1 MNKIKELSKK
11 TKIILVAVLVL
22 IVSVGTFVVL
32 NISFSGNKINTFY
45 NVDLKN
51 HETEEVKIYN
61 VDMKEEN
68 GITSYEANIQATKEV
83 NVKYIKITI
92 KDGENKDIVT
102 LIGYVG
108 STLKEK
114 EIKEIKASTD
124 ADLKNM
130 KSITYEVI
138 K

>member
-1 MNKIKELSKK
+1 MNKLKELSKK

-61 VDMKEEN
+61 VDMKED

-124 ADLKNM
+124 DDLKNM